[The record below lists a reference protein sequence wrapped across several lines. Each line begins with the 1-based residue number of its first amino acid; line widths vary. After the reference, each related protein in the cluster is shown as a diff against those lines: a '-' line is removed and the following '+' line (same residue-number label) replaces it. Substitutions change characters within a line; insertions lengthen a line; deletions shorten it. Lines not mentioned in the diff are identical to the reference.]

1 MRPQA
6 RKYHNN
12 ISDVPLE
19 MTSMVPLPVMGL
31 KFADSLDQ
39 YEIPN
44 NQRDSKQSAKG
55 GRYTVLCV
63 CAVL

>member
-12 ISDVPLE
+12 ISDAPLE
-19 MTSMVPLPVMGL
+19 MTSMVPRPVMGL

-55 GRYTVLCV
+55 GECTVLCA
-63 CAVL
+63 CAVP